1 MTTGRLG
8 LGLVGLEGD
17 ALGSSALLARDRDN
31 QLFLGLGRRRVRVET
46 ACRTFDC
53 LDFGDGCD
61 YLAMA
66 LAWDVGGRKILV
78 ERQGTYWRALPRARA
93 RFPGKFPFRKTP
105 HRTVSSLTKR
115 DTLTL
120 FDWDCC
126 ACSSCC
132 GAGLCLLLLMTLGG
146 ISKQIL
152 TIFFMS
158 THEDQ
163 WFCAKRY
170 LILGSITS

>member
-1 MTTGRLG
+1 MTMESFLCLPAWGAFVTSTSFLHFYLSFHDEYTGNGRPGANEYCVTTGRLG

-93 RFPGKFPFRKTP
+93 RFPGKFLFRKNP
-105 HRTVSSLTKR
+105 PWNCVFVDEEGYPYLVP
-115 DTLTL
+115 
-120 FDWDCC
+120 F
-126 ACSSCC
+126 
-132 GAGLCLLLLMTLGG
+132 GLLRL
-146 ISKQIL
+146 
-152 TIFFMS
+152 
-158 THEDQ
+158 
-163 WFCAKRY
+163 
-170 LILGSITS
+170 